1 MDEPEPALVV
11 LSAAG
16 RVRADLAAGDPR
28 EAAARIVGE
37 SRVEPVARAL
47 AGPWVDGGG
56 RVLGPDHPE
65 WPAGLSVL
73 GPYEP
78 LLLWMR
84 GTLAPSLQRC
94 VSVVGSRAC
103 TDYGRRASGRIA
115 EVLTGAGLTVVSGGA
130 RGIDA
135 AAHSAALG
143 RGATAVVAAG
153 GAGLVYPAEHARL
166 FDRAG
171 REGAVVWEYPPGAR
185 LTRSGFLH
193 RNRLIAA
200 VSCATV
206 VVEAAYRSG
215 ALNTGRT
222 AADLGRLVLG
232 VPGPLGSPASA
243 GVHRGVADGWAALLI
258 DYDDLLEL
266 LPVGA
271 S

>member
-1 MDEPEPALVV
+1 V
-11 LSAAG
+11 LSA
-16 RVRADLAAGDPR
+16 GD
-28 EAAARIVGE
+28 
-37 SRVEPVARAL
+37 
-47 AGPWVDGGG
+47 
-56 RVLGPDHPE
+56 PE

-78 LLLWMR
+78 LLLWTR
-84 GTLAPSLQRC
+84 GTLPPAPQRC

-103 TDYGRRASGRIA
+103 SAYGRRAAGRIA
-115 EVLTGAGLTVVSGGA
+115 EVLAGAGLTVVSGGA

-135 AAHSAALG
+135 AAHTAAMGGG
-143 RGATAVVAAG
+143 RTAVVAAG
-153 GAGLVYPAEHARL
+153 GAGLVYPGEHARL
-166 FDRAG
+166 FERAG
-171 REGAVVWEYPPGAR
+171 HEGAVIWEYPPGAR

-206 VVEAAYRSG
+206 VVEAAHRSG

-232 VPGPLGSPASA
+232 VPGPLGSPASV
-243 GVHRGVADGWAALLI
+243 GVHRGIADGWAALLI

-266 LPVGA
+266 LAAGVG
-271 S
+271 